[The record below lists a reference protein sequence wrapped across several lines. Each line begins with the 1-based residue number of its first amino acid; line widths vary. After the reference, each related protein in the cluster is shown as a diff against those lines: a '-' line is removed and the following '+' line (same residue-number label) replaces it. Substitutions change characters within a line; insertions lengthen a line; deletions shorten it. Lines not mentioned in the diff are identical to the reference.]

1 MVETQHFA
9 SYKIILR
16 RKILRLYN
24 KLQIMNYELIIE
36 IIAVATGL
44 LSVWYSKKINVLVFP
59 IGIISVLLYV
69 FIFIKNG
76 LFANA
81 VINFLY
87 FVISVF
93 GWWNWVKDNGQQTT
107 DNSRQSDSLYVTF
120 LNKRQRVLTLAIV
133 IILLVISKIFTA
145 DTPTFLDYFTGVLG
159 LGGMLLT
166 ALKKVENWVLYLL
179 CDIILIPLC
188 IVNGLYLTVL
198 QYIIYAI
205 IAVMGC
211 ISWSEEAKKN
221 V

>member
-1 MVETQHFA
+1 
-9 SYKIILR
+9 
-16 RKILRLYN
+16 
-24 KLQIMNYELIIE
+24 MNYELIIE

-93 GWWNWVKDNGQQTT
+93 GWWNWVKATSNEQRATSNDNLQ
-107 DNSRQSDSLYVTF
+107 VTF
-120 LNKRQRVLTLAIV
+120 LTKKHRLLTLVIV
-133 IILLVISKIFTA
+133 IVLLFISKIFTA

-166 ALKKVENWVLYLL
+166 ALKKAENWVLYLL

>member
-1 MVETQHFA
+1 
-9 SYKIILR
+9 
-16 RKILRLYN
+16 
-24 KLQIMNYELIIE
+24 MNYELIIE
-36 IIAVATGL
+36 TIAVATGL
-44 LSVWYSKKINVLVFP
+44 LSVWYSKKINVFVFP

-107 DNSRQSDSLYVTF
+107 DNSRQSDSLSVTF

-133 IILLVISKIFTA
+133 IILLFISKIFTA

-205 IAVMGC
+205 IAVMGY

>member
-1 MVETQHFA
+1 
-9 SYKIILR
+9 
-16 RKILRLYN
+16 
-24 KLQIMNYELIIE
+24 MNYELIIE

-93 GWWNWVKDNGQQTT
+93 GLWNWVKDNGQQTT

>member
-1 MVETQHFA
+1 
-9 SYKIILR
+9 
-16 RKILRLYN
+16 
-24 KLQIMNYELIIE
+24 MNYELIIE
-36 IIAVATGL
+36 LIAVATGL
-44 LSVWYSKKINVLVFP
+44 ISVWYSKKINVLVFP

-69 FIFIKNG
+69 FIFVKNG

-93 GWWNWVKDNGQQTT
+93 GWWNWKKDNGQQTT
-107 DNSRQSDSLYVTF
+107 DNRQQSESLTVTF
-120 LNKRQRVLTLAIV
+120 LNTRQRFVTLAFV
-133 IILLVISKIFTA
+133 LVLLFVSKIFSS
-145 DTPTFLDYFTGVLG
+145 DTTTFLDYLTGVLG

-166 ALKKVENWVLYLL
+166 ALKKVENWALYLL

-188 IVNGLYLTVL
+188 IYNGLYLTVL

-205 IAVMGC
+205 IAIMGY
-211 ISWSEEAKKN
+211 ISWSKEAKKN